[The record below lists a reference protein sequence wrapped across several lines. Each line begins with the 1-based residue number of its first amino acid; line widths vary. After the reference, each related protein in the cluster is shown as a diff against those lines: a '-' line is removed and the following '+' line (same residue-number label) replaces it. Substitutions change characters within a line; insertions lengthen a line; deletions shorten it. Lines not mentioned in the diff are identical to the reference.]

1 MRSMKS
7 TESLFDELM
16 KVTDT
21 DQTLNNDRDTPTP
34 YCLPYNHKPYCLM
47 IKFAIRLLS
56 ERFQPVHSATVK
68 FKIRIIN
75 LSIVSLAEYSYV

>member
-1 MRSMKS
+1 MKS

-34 YCLPYNHKPYCLM
+34 YCLPCNHQPYYLM
-47 IKFAIRLLS
+47 IKFAITLLS
-56 ERFQPVHSATVK
+56 ERIQPVHSATVK